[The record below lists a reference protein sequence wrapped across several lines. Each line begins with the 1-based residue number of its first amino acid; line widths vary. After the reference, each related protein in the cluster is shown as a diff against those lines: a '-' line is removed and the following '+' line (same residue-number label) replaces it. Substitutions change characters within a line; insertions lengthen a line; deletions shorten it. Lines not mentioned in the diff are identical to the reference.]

1 MDILKARLAVPFHA
15 FRMEQETG
23 GLCGDRT
30 GNSFRG
36 NGWSRLK
43 GVFWSIGRIC
53 GAALILASCQAP
65 RRKGT
70 MWKVAAVL
78 LALMVLPASAAEDP
92 TAIAFQIR
100 DELDETS
107 RDLLRA
113 MNIYLEIQS
122 RVPNEDLVNSVYDVA
137 VLNQER
143 FGSLLRSISLYCS
156 LQDEEDKRR
165 TADYLQKEIRRVSLL
180 TDLELIKLGFHLPAI
195 KNRSLKTVA
204 EKFESLIHKGRDSL
218 EKWPR

>member
-1 MDILKARLAVPFHA
+1 MDILKEPLANSLQA
-15 FRMEQETG
+15 FRMEQG
-23 GLCGDRT
+23 VGALCGDAT
-30 GNSFRG
+30 GISFHHS
-36 NGWSRLK
+36 GWSHLEHAFK
-43 GVFWSIGRIC
+43 KVGRVCSNLWIQ
-53 GAALILASCQAP
+53 AS
-65 RRKGT
+65 RRT
-70 MWKVAAVL
+70 VRPDATIWKMAVVL
-78 LALMVLPASAAEDP
+78 LVSITPPVWAAEDP
-92 TAIAFQIR
+92 TAIAYQIR

-143 FGSLLRSISLYCS
+143 FGSLMRSISLFCS

-180 TDLELIKLGFHLPAI
+180 TDLELLKLGFHLPAI
-195 KNRSLKTVA
+195 KNASLRMVA
-204 EKFESLIHKGRDSL
+204 EKFESLIHKARDSL
-218 EKWPR
+218 E

>member
-1 MDILKARLAVPFHA
+1 
-15 FRMEQETG
+15 MEQKQG
-23 GLCGDRT
+23 ALCGDAT

-36 NGWSRLK
+36 KGWSRVESALRSV
-43 GVFWSIGRIC
+43 GCIC
-53 GAALILASCQAP
+53 GNFLIVASRRAAKPNA
-65 RRKGT
+65 T
-70 MWKVAAVL
+70 VWKVAAVL
-78 LALMVLPASAAEDP
+78 LVFIALPASAVEDP

-143 FGSLLRSISLYCS
+143 FGSLSRGISLYCS
-156 LQDEEDKRR
+156 LQDDEDKKR

-180 TDLELIKLGFHLPAI
+180 TDLELLKLGFHLPAI
-195 KNRSLKTVA
+195 KNASLKIVA
-204 EKFESLIHKGRDSL
+204 EKFETLIRKARDSL